1 MLAGPPGDR
10 KSTTID
16 LPELIARKCLPS
28 EAFLPKAFSPE
39 TLFDEYDI
47 ESGGKPD
54 KLLICDDAN
63 PVLAD
68 WQKAHN
74 GERNAAQFL
83 QLYDCKG
90 LSESYRR
97 NRKEGEAKTQRRFI
111 PRTSTSVVFGATLNI
126 CMFRN
131 QATRAGL
138 QRRFLY
144 YVAERHGRV
153 LLYPPER
160 STDLQKLVEVFLRLG
175 KLAGPFTFS
184 RQAREL
190 LEKFQYDNRARL
202 NQTDSLEEA
211 LRSRLSSA
219 PTQTFKVAMIF
230 EACRSASSRSSS
242 LEIQAPTLR
251 LAIDHVEECLRAAA
265 SLDLIAH
272 RIYIANDAEW
282 LLAHIRLDFRTK
294 AKNGSIILSRTD
306 LTSKYANHGSR
317 GLSVN
322 DLYQRL
328 VPYLIE
334 RRQAKAL
341 PKEGKLE
348 RYAFRTQD

>member
-1 MLAGPPGDR
+1 
-10 KSTTID
+10 
-16 LPELIARKCLPS
+16 
-28 EAFLPKAFSPE
+28 
-39 TLFDEYDI
+39 
-47 ESGGKPD
+47 
-54 KLLICDDAN
+54 
-63 PVLAD
+63 
-68 WQKAHN
+68 
-74 GERNAAQFL
+74 
-83 QLYDCKG
+83 
-90 LSESYRR
+90 
-97 NRKEGEAKTQRRFI
+97 
-111 PRTSTSVVFGATLNI
+111 
-126 CMFRN
+126 
-131 QATRAGL
+131 
-138 QRRFLY
+138 
-144 YVAERHGRV
+144 
-153 LLYPPER
+153 
-160 STDLQKLVEVFLRLG
+160 
-175 KLAGPFTFS
+175 
-184 RQAREL
+184 
-190 LEKFQYDNRARL
+190 
-202 NQTDSLEEA
+202 
-211 LRSRLSSA
+211 
-219 PTQTFKVAMIF
+219 MIF